1 MVPGLIQSWAAI
13 RSVIAS
19 DEPYTTTGEPLPRF
33 PDLLKDDKGGQA
45 VRKRLAEADVNAFSG
60 ISGNPWK
67 DVDEVLYY
75 VNQPYIPATL
85 RTELNG
91 PPS

>member
-19 DEPYTTTGEPLPRF
+19 DEPYTTTGEPLPHL

-45 VRKRLAEADVNAFSG
+45 VRKRLAEVDVEPFSG
-60 ISGNPWK
+60 FSGTRFSIMTINLTYPRLC
-67 DVDEVLYY
+67 EP
-75 VNQPYIPATL
+75 N
-85 RTELNG
+85 
-91 PPS
+91 